1 MRAEEVG
8 RAMGQA
14 PSETTTMTE
23 IDQEEI
29 EAGVEQ
35 FQELYRKQYLATK
48 LRQRLGRDEPIESLD
63 MDVCSRML
71 AVLQE
76 AEIDLSEG
84 QRERDDNGQFK

>member
-1 MRAEEVG
+1 
-8 RAMGQA
+8 
-14 PSETTTMTE
+14 MTE

-29 EAGVEQ
+29 EASVEQ

-76 AEIDLSEG
+76 AEIDLG
-84 QRERDDNGQFK
+84 GDQRERDEDGRFR